1 MKRHAQDELVWINDK
16 GVVHPLGDTAI
27 KRMRQREG
35 AFRVLPAPAHVV
47 FMRYT
52 GEDGRRDAEDG
63 AVVRMAGEIIGP
75 GVMGDILGLLAQSGW
90 RGELLVENGIHSRSV
105 FFEGGNI
112 LGARTSCDE
121 ERLGNILFN
130 YGHLGE
136 EQFAST
142 LARVAHG
149 ERFGAA
155 AVALGFVSQEDVYN
169 CLSKQI
175 EEIVFQCVMV
185 ADGTYAFLEDFDE
198 DMIPWRRAVNAFG
211 VLMESVSRLDE
222 IRFFRARVPA
232 GTYIPERLVG
242 EDKVEKDLRT
252 MFAEID
258 GRSSVDELGRRT
270 GLGEFEATKQIYRLA
285 QAGHVAI
292 TAPRFR
298 GGVSE
303 VIDTSNAILRRVHE
317 EADLVG
323 RGTALRTAIANF
335 AQGRFAKLVAEAGPY
350 EDGTFASRKVVEN
363 AVAVAGE
370 AGAYSYTA
378 DMLHDYASFVLFSLG
393 ASLGEDVERRLS
405 HEVEPLLARLRP
417 ATSSS
422 QLIKIVVDDD

>member
-1 MKRHAQDELVWINDK
+1 VKRHAQDELVWIDGK
-16 GVVHPLGDTAI
+16 GVVHPLGDTAV
-27 KRMRQREG
+27 KRMQLRAG
-35 AFRVLPAPAHVV
+35 AFRVLPAPEHVV

-75 GVMGDILGLLAQSGW
+75 GVMGDIVGLLAQSGW
-90 RGELLVENGIHSRSV
+90 RGELFVDDGTHTRSV

-112 LGARTSCDE
+112 LGARTSCDD
-121 ERLGNILFN
+121 ERLGMILFR
-130 YGHLGE
+130 YGHLDE

-155 AVALGFVSQEDVYN
+155 AVALGFVTQEQVYN
-169 CLSKQI
+169 SLSKQI
-175 EEIVFQCVMV
+175 EEIVLQCVMV
-185 ADGTYAFLEDFDE
+185 ADGTYAFLEDFAD
-198 DMIPWRRAVNAFG
+198 DVVPWRRAISAFG

-222 IRFFRARVPA
+222 IRFFRARIPA
-232 GTYIPERLVG
+232 GNYIPERLVG
-242 EDKVEKDLRT
+242 EEKVEKDLRE

-258 GRSSVDELGRRT
+258 GRRSVDDLGRAT
-270 GLGEFEATKQIYRLA
+270 GRGEFQATKEVYRLA

-303 VIDTSNAILRRVHE
+303 VIDTSNAILRRAHE
-317 EADLVG
+317 EADLAG
-323 RGTALRTAIANF
+323 RGTVLRTTIANF

-350 EDGTFASRKVVEN
+350 EDGTFANRKVVQN
-363 AVAVAGE
+363 AIAVAGE
-370 AGAYSYTA
+370 AGAYGYTA

-393 ASLGEDVERRLS
+393 ASLGEEAERRLS
-405 HEVEPLLARLRP
+405 SEVEPLLARLRP

-422 QLIKIVVDDD
+422 QLMMVMVDDD